1 MKQLSTSGLT
11 SFSKTQLN
19 QHSLCLMICHPK
31 ARCHSK
37 MSDVLLP
44 DSVSIVISAGRST
57 PYPIGLCNVSGNFS
71 VKPNLTATRSITKIL
86 GYNIGLRSQFDSDD
100 KDEFLARDLANNLKK
115 DQKYCRTLLQYNA
128 SNGRHEDGCSSKI
141 SCHRQYSHYLQ
152 RHPKHPE
159 VLVSTAKSSKLDR
172 AFSNYLDIFDD

>member
-1 MKQLSTSGLT
+1 
-11 SFSKTQLN
+11 
-19 QHSLCLMICHPK
+19 
-31 ARCHSK
+31 

-115 DQKYCRTLLQYNA
+115 DQKYCRRLYT
-128 SNGRHEDGCSSKI
+128 
-141 SCHRQYSHYLQ
+141 
-152 RHPKHPE
+152 
-159 VLVSTAKSSKLDR
+159 
-172 AFSNYLDIFDD
+172 